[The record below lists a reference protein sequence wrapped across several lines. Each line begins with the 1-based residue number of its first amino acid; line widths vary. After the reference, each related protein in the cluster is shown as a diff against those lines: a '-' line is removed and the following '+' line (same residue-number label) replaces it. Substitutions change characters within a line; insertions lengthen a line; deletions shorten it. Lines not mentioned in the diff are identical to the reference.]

1 MNGKQFF
8 LAGDVGYGPVP
19 LSYFSVKN
27 GFNDKDRQEITKLD
41 IGERYDLDTCSKCGR
56 GKGERMV
63 MRVM

>member
-1 MNGKQFF
+1 MKGRQFL

-19 LSYFSVKN
+19 LSYFSMGH
-27 GFNDKDRQEITKLD
+27 GFNDKDRKAIMKLD

-63 MRVM
+63 VRVM